1 MFNKYIESLSALEII
16 PRLFS
21 PLPSPQPFDIRLLLL
36 LSFFF
41 LLFSLSLLIFVVKSA
56 RHAVLS
62 SPRHPGPRR
71 LGQRLAHRRSAR
83 QLRACCTRR
92 HSCCSHDCRRV
103 SKVPRVRLG
112 LHQRVSMHPCCFV
125 VVVFFLLLQYRGGDW
140 DHFC

>member
-1 MFNKYIESLSALEII
+1 MSQMFNKYIESLSALEII

-21 PLPSPQPFDIRLLLL
+21 PLTSPQPFDIRLL
-36 LSFFF
+36 

-62 SPRHPGPRR
+62 SPRHPGLRR

-92 HSCCSHDCRRV
+92 RSCCSHDCRRV
-103 SKVPRVRLG
+103 SKVPRVGLG

-125 VVVFFLLLQYRGGDW
+125 VVVFCSNTEGG
-140 DHFC
+140 